1 MKTVPTYSSLLMV
14 LFLILFLKPHCLN
27 LKVPNLPKIPEN
39 QIGSAGEN
47 PEDEHDETKLSR
59 FKLRLN
65 NLFICFSFFNVDT
78 FSSTTLLAKIDS
90 KLQNSL
96 LCK

>member
-1 MKTVPTYSSLLMV
+1 MV
-14 LFLILFLKPHCLN
+14 LFLILILKTHCLN
-27 LKVPNLPKIPEN
+27 LKVPNLLKIPEN

-47 PEDEHDETKLSR
+47 PEDEYDETKLSR